1 MGWNSELHPRARNG
15 KFISKGGFVHWKV
28 GKKSGAGTVS
38 SIGRD
43 GIVVKDKKTGKAMKL
58 RPRDITDATEPK
70 ASISIKGK
78 KQGKAWGK
86 MWGVDVDAK
95 PEKLSKEE
103 KRKALRERVH
113 NQQLASDLAMALS
126 AALPGK
132 FDPLK
137 HPRGKDGKFIEVGG
151 WVKWT
156 LGSHEYRGQVK
167 KIDGDGKVTI
177 AMGTGKNGVPITRH
191 VATKNLSQAAPNKAT
206 LGQPAWMPSAWAGH
220 DEDLRKVESNG
231 PAMAE
236 LGLLKDESQPAVTQ
250 DAVDHYAKQIDA
262 EKAARDAH
270 RAELKKQGLSDRD
283 VESVMKNGYIMPDPT
298 DTAEPEPTPSILDLK
313 DHGSWGERLVQAG
326 YSLHLL
332 DAMGVDTYGLAD
344 GRTVKAEDY
353 YLPAG
358 LSPADRKKVEQVR
371 ATYNSATKGDKL
383 IVPGHDGPLT
393 VSHVMPKAVY
403 ATDAKG
409 DTYELKPGEFTKD
422 GELPTEKK
430 LAPPV
435 GTMSGTDVYA
445 ADGKVTF
452 GGKDAGHYEKN
463 NDGTYKTFGPDGAP
477 NVDYEGGR
485 VADEPSAVRYLAH
498 KAEVSRRLEAGQS
511 MDGITYT
518 PDQSHPLV
526 AESINAMP
534 DAKAGDVIALTDRKG
549 LTDNYEVYAVNG
561 NVVQFSNVRTGD
573 AYHYD
578 RTTGD
583 VYDTNAGTHAQY
595 RTMFPATA
603 PKPPSNQQTAAPP
616 SPAPKPSVTLPPAKA
631 GVPPTTQKVAA
642 VAKKLGIE
650 KKKAKTQKQANHGK
664 TYVNG
669 SKGSL
674 GYKVQKAYGLDSDG
688 VMVTIDGGYNDEKR
702 DAALADFKKVF
713 ADAGYVVEPWMSSKT
728 IFTITAPEE
737 DAAPSTPEAP
747 SAPSAPAPSAP
758 NPDKITPD
766 TYGGKLTKDGK
777 VPKVGQMVTTG
788 KAGLK
793 GKVLKVIEKRGW
805 IQVELPDGTKKVTTL
820 NTTTVDAE
828 PGEAPDVPKAPDVSK
843 AAKPPSAP
851 AKPSPAPKVAL
862 SIPDQSYAAQA
873 VDDYAWAV
881 TKDGDEGTYSNFLDV
896 RDKLKSGDGSNLTPD
911 DLNMMRTA
919 LYNQPQSPKRDALI
933 AKIDAMLGTKPAA
946 PAPAKPAALSPDVVT
961 DLAVGDGKKL
971 TDLVVKAVSDAGLGV
986 KNPGYYDGSRGWTT
1000 AQGSTG
1006 FSVRDLGDGKLHL
1019 NIVLSPKAM
1028 GIPKQP
1034 EVLYEDG
1041 QEVTY
1046 YKPNEEVAK
1055 AKATDVA
1062 NLVRSIGLNPISAVN
1077 DGYSLVDDHIEYGV
1091 VIDDPR
1097 KPKPKPKPKSTVGVS
1112 KPKATGSIKVPAGK
1126 KQRDKIITA
1135 LEDAADKVSPDE
1147 RTVYDDIAKR
1157 IDAGLGLSVSDAGR
1171 VLDALNDMADNPAN
1185 GPADYNLI
1193 GFYQKALAGKKP
1205 MTSAGFARFNPSKHP
1220 RGADGRFI
1228 EVGGFVSWLVR
1239 GNRKTG
1245 KVLKVDNQA
1254 KTAVV
1259 QMDDGTP
1266 VTLPAEKLYK
1276 ADRKAKIDYRSFAFD
1291 RTRKFG
1297 PDTPDEELQKIAFDK
1312 DAIWNG
1318 TDLDS
1323 TDVQDARYELERRA
1337 NEQMFERAT
1346 KRRQGITAGSGA
1358 SGTFSSNG
1366 QRFSTPMPTPPA
1378 AQPRRARRRRQ
1389 PVSDRLGGPAPTRS
1403 QLGPPPKQEWTK
1415 QPAATPGWQ
1424 ATEHPRGADG
1434 RFVEVGGFVEWKD
1447 PAGKPG
1453 RGQVTKMNGDGTVVI
1468 KQDNGTEATV
1478 PASQVRQQPKVKA
1491 RLNPAFVQRQVRHQI
1506 RQNQ

>member
-38 SIGRD
+38 SIGHD

-58 RPRDITDATEPK
+58 RSRDITDATEPK

-95 PEKLSKEE
+95 APKLSKEE

-137 HPRGKDGKFIEVGG
+137 HPRGKDGKFIKVGG

-167 KIDGDGKVTI
+167 KIDGDGKVTV

-191 VATKNLSQAAPNKAT
+191 IATKNLSQAAPNKAT
-206 LGQPAWMPSAWAGH
+206 LGQPAWMPSSWAGH
-220 DEDLRKVESNG
+220 DENLRKVESNG

-236 LGLLKDESQPAVTQ
+236 LGLLKNEAQPAITQ
-250 DAVDHYAKQIDA
+250 DTVDHYAKQIDA

-298 DTAEPEPTPSILDLK
+298 DVAKPEPTPSILDFK
-313 DHGSWGERLVQAG
+313 DRGGWGERLVQAG

-371 ATYNSATKGDKL
+371 ATYNSASKGDKL

-422 GELPTEKK
+422 GALPTEKK
-430 LAPPV
+430 LTPPSSQNYV
-435 GTMSGTDVYA
+435 HTERIPATS
-445 ADGKVTF
+445 
-452 GGKDAGHYEKN
+452 
-463 NDGTYKTFGPDGAP
+463 
-477 NVDYEGGR
+477 
-485 VADEPSAVRYLAH
+485 L
-498 KAEVSRRLEAGQS
+498 
-511 MDGITYT
+511 
-518 PDQSHPLV
+518 
-526 AESINAMP
+526 
-534 DAKAGDVIALTDRKG
+534 KAGDKVLIEPNDSGMADTWVIDKADLSNGEITISSHREDDPTITFDDVLTSSDTLDR
-549 LTDNYEVYAVNG
+549 V
-561 NVVQFSNVRTGD
+561 
-573 AYHYD
+573 
-578 RTTGD
+578 
-583 VYDTNAGTHAQY
+583 
-595 RTMFPATA
+595 TA
-603 PKPPSNQQTAAPP
+603 ITPTAAPP
-616 SPAPKPSVTLPPAKA
+616 SPAAAPSSVTIPPA
-631 GVPPTTQKVAA
+631 
-642 VAKKLGIE
+642 
-650 KKKAKTQKQANHGK
+650 N
-664 TYVNG
+664 
-669 SKGSL
+669 
-674 GYKVQKAYGLDSDG
+674 
-688 VMVTIDGGYNDEKR
+688 
-702 DAALADFKKVF
+702 
-713 ADAGYVVEPWMSSKT
+713 
-728 IFTITAPEE
+728 
-737 DAAPSTPEAP
+737 AAPSTPEAP

-843 AAKPPSAP
+843 AAKPPSA
-851 AKPSPAPKVAL
+851 PSPAPKVAL

-1126 KQRDKIITA
+1126 NQRDKIITA

-1171 VLDALNDMADNPAN
+1171 VLDALNDAADNPAN

-1205 MTSAGFARFNPSKHP
+1205 MTSAGFARFNPSQHP